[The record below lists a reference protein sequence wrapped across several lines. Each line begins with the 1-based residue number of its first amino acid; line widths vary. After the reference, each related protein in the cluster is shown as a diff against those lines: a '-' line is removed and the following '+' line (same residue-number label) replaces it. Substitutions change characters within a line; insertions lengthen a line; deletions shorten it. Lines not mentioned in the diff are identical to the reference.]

1 MNLVNY
7 QPGRMLSN
15 VFEDFFNRNLSDIV
29 GSDFTFTQPSVN
41 IIENDDYFDVE
52 VAAPGLKKDDFNI
65 EVNRDNLTIS
75 ARKEEKTEET
85 TEGKVTRS
93 EFNYSSFTRSFYL
106 PETVDANGITATYK
120 EGILK
125 LQLPK
130 KEEAKVKAPKTIEIK

>member
-7 QPGRMLSN
+7 QPSKMLSN
-15 VFEDFFNRNLSDIV
+15 VFDEFFNRSLSDIV

-41 IIENDDYFDVE
+41 IVENDDFFDVE
-52 VAAPGLKKDDFNI
+52 VAAPGLKKEDFNV
-65 EVNRDNLTIS
+65 EVNKNNLTIS
-75 ARKEEKTEET
+75 ARKEEEKEET

-106 PETVDANGITATYK
+106 PETVDADKITATYH
-120 EGILK
+120 EGILR

-130 KEEAKVKAPKTIEIK
+130 KEEAKVKAPKTINIK

>member
-41 IIENDDYFDVE
+41 IVENDDYFDVE

-65 EVNRDNLTIS
+65 EVNRDNLIIS

-85 TEGKVTRS
+85 KEGKVTRS

-106 PETVDANGITATYK
+106 PETVDANAITATYK

>member
-7 QPGRMLSN
+7 QPSRMLSN
-15 VFEDFFNRNLSDIV
+15 VFDEFFNRSLSDIV

-41 IIENDDYFDVE
+41 IVENEDSYDIEM
-52 VAAPGLKKDDFNI
+52 AAPGLKKQDFNI
-65 EVNRDNLTIS
+65 EINKNNLTIS
-75 ARKEEKTEET
+75 ARKEEKTEEK

-106 PETVDANGITATYK
+106 PETVDAEKIDAKYK